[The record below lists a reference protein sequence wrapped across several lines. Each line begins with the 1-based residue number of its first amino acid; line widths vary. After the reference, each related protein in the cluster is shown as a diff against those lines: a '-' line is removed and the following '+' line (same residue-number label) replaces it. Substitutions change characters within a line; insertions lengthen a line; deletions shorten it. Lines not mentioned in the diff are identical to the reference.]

1 MASVDPPAR
10 NADFARE
17 HGEGVVIL
25 SDPQKKIA
33 RAYGVLA
40 EAGYARR
47 ETFYIDPD
55 GIIRH
60 VDRKVSAAG
69 HGADIARQ
77 LGALGFPR
85 RSEQ

>member
-1 MASVDPPAR
+1 MASVDAPAK
-10 NADFARE
+10 NADFARQ

-25 SDPQKKIA
+25 SDPEKQTA

-40 EAGYARR
+40 EAGYAKRQ
-47 ETFYIDPD
+47 TFYIDPD

-60 VDRKVSAAG
+60 VDRNVSAAG

-77 LGALGFPR
+77 LGALGFPK
-85 RSEQ
+85 RSEP